1 MKKKK
6 LALWAGIIGAS
17 CLFGAAIALLGVT
30 GDARTIALVLWSVVI
45 ITVYA
50 IVTMSDGRKTVA
62 KIQEV
67 NRLLT
72 EEHDIEGYIAGLNR
86 LLVEEKDN
94 FQAQQILRI
103 NLTVAYIEN
112 RDHEKALAVL
122 KEINPKRLNRQ
133 NAAFYWVNLGLCHF
147 YLDQVEEGMRV
158 VELQRKAFDEMRKV
172 PQASPA
178 LAFLE
183 IFENLHTGN
192 REDAVAL
199 LETARVTWENERN
212 AADFALVAEKCGVE
226 LLPLPEKSI
235 ETAEE
240 GEED

>member
-6 LALWAGIIGAS
+6 IALWAGIIGAS

-72 EEHDIEGYIAGLNR
+72 EDRNIEGYIAGLNR

-112 RDHEKALAVL
+112 REHEKAIAAL
-122 KEINPKRLNRQ
+122 KEINPKKLNRQ

-158 VELQRKAFDEMRKV
+158 VDLQRKAFDAMRKV

-183 IFENLHTGN
+183 VFETYHNGDA
-192 REDAVAL
+192 EDAAAL
-199 LETARVTWENERN
+199 LETARATWENEEN
-212 AADFALVAEKCGVE
+212 APEFALVAEKIGVE
-226 LLPLPEKSI
+226 LEPLPEK
-235 ETAEE
+235 AEE
-240 GEED
+240 E

>member
-1 MKKKK
+1 MKKKQI
-6 LALWAGIIGAS
+6 LLWAGIIGAS
-17 CLFGAAIALLGVT
+17 CLFGAAMALLGVT
-30 GDARTIALVLWSVVI
+30 GDARTIALTLWSVAI

-50 IVTMSDGRKTVA
+50 FVTMGEGRKTVA
-62 KIQEV
+62 KIQAV

-72 EEHDIEGYIAGLNR
+72 EERDIEGYIAGLNR
-86 LLVEEKDN
+86 LLEEEKDN

-112 RDHEKALAVL
+112 RDHENALAVL

-133 NAAFYWVNLGLCHF
+133 NAAFYWVNMGLCHF

-172 PQASPA
+172 PQATPA

-212 AADFALVAEKCGVE
+212 TADFALVAEKCGVE
-226 LLPLPEKSI
+226 LRPLPEKS
-235 ETAEE
+235 AEVV
-240 GEED
+240 EDKE